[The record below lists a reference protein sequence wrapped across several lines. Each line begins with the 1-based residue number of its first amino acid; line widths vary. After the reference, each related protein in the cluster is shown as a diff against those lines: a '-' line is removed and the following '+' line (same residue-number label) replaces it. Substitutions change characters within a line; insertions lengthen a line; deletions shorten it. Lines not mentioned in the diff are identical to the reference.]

1 MSTATQLYITTL
13 LVYLLIDVMAGWG
26 LNLQFGT
33 AGLLN
38 FGFIVYQAA
47 GAYTVAVLSLGSSSS
62 SGGYQHYLGGAKL
75 PFPLPLIAAVA
86 VGVVLSLV
94 VGLIGLRRLRSDYQ
108 AVIMLVVSLIAADI
122 ATAQIGLVNGPQGL
136 SLIPQP
142 FAGLGLSQDVYNWVF
157 TGMCAA
163 ACAGVYVLV
172 RGVEQSPFGR
182 ALRALRDNEA
192 AARSL
197 GENVDR
203 LRLTAFAIG
212 GGIAALSGGLFAE
225 FLTSWAPASWTYA
238 ETFVFFTAI
247 IVGGVASRRGVFL
260 GTLLVPVALQYAV
273 TYLPQVGHV
282 GLIEALQWVVVG
294 VVTILFIAFRP
305 KGLLPEQKRVY
316 PRRATDPD
324 RVR

>member
-1 MSTATQLYITTL
+1 MSSATQLYLTTL
-13 LVYLLIDVMAGWG
+13 VVYLLIDAMAAWG

-47 GAYTVAVLSLGSSSS
+47 GAYTVAILSIGSPASN
-62 SGGYQHYLGGAKL
+62 GGFQHYVGGWRL

-94 VGLIGLRRLRSDYQ
+94 IGLIGLRRLRSDYQ

-122 ATAQIGLVNGPQGL
+122 ATAQIGLVNGPAGL
-136 SLIPQP
+136 SGIPQP
-142 FAGLGLSQDVYNWVF
+142 FAGLGLSPDAYNWLF
-157 TGMCAA
+157 AGMCAV

-172 RGVEQSPFGR
+172 RGVEESPFGR

-192 AARSL
+192 AARAL

-225 FLTSWAPASWTYA
+225 YLTSWAPASWTYA

-260 GTLLVPVALQYAV
+260 GTLLVPVALQEAV
-273 TYLPQVGHV
+273 TYLPQIGRV
-282 GLIEALQWVVVG
+282 GLIAALQWVIVG
-294 VVTILFIAFRP
+294 TVTILFVWFRP
-305 KGLLPEQKRVY
+305 RGLLPEKRHEY
-316 PRRATDPD
+316 PRQVLRQDDAS
-324 RVR
+324 